1 MCYQLFENNGVLK
14 RESVNEYIK
23 KLNQEDRKILRNKG
37 IKIGR
42 YHIFLFRIFKPSAVS
57 TRILLWK
64 NFYRKNLNL
73 KPPKFGLN
81 FLELKENID
90 QKLMLICGFEKFSKF
105 FIRIDILERLFVKII
120 EKEKKQNKIK
130 LEADMLNLLG
140 CNKENFVKLLELME
154 YKVEKDDKEEIY
166 FKYSPKKNKI
176 SKKSVKKNKRKDNPF
191 SILTGVNFN

>member
-1 MCYQLFENNGVLK
+1 
-14 RESVNEYIK
+14 
-23 KLNQEDRKILRNKG
+23 
-37 IKIGR
+37 
-42 YHIFLFRIFKPSAVS
+42 
-57 TRILLWK
+57 
-64 NFYRKNLNL
+64 
-73 KPPKFGLN
+73 
-81 FLELKENID
+81 
-90 QKLMLICGFEKFSKF
+90 MLICGFEKFSKF

-166 FKYSPKKNKI
+166 FKYRPKKNKI